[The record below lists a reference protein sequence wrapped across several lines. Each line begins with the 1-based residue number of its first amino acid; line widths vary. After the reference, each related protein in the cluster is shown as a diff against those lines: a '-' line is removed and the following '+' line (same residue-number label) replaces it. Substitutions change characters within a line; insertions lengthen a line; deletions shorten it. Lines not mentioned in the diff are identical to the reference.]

1 MKKQTA
7 KNLLAV
13 AGNTPKLK
21 LLSLPKK
28 VIAKNRN
35 RYIYTEQDLGDDILH
50 IGISASVYA
59 SMK

>member
-1 MKKQTA
+1 MKKQIA
-7 KNLLAV
+7 KNLLG
-13 AGNTPKLK
+13 GNTPKLK
-21 LLSLPKK
+21 MLSLPKK
-28 VIAKNRN
+28 AIVKKMN